1 MKKKIKNSLVSF
13 TFALISLY
21 LIACKKDQHNPPKL
35 EFKIASGYVS
45 SDRILPKDT
54 TIHIGIIAT
63 KTEDE
68 FKTYNASYFY
78 DNSSTSNT
86 LENVTISKS
95 EEDGFTR
102 DYSTIKTRNQAG
114 TEKYTF
120 TVVDKDGNVGTIS
133 LNFTVQ

>member
-1 MKKKIKNSLVSF
+1 MNMNIKNLCVYIPF
-13 TFALISLY
+13 TIISLG
-21 LIACKKDQHNPPKL
+21 LFSCKKDQHNPPKL

-45 SDRILPKDT
+45 SDRTLPKDT

-78 DNSSTSNT
+78 DNSTTSNT

>member
-1 MKKKIKNSLVSF
+1 MKKNLKHSF
-13 TFALISLY
+13 GSIIFTIITLY
-21 LIACKKDQHNPPKL
+21 LLSCEKDQHNPPKL

-45 SDRILPKDT
+45 ADKSLPKDT

-68 FKTYNASYFY
+68 FKSYNASYFY

-86 LENVTISKS
+86 LENTSISKA

-120 TVVDKDGNVGTIS
+120 TVVDKDGNVGSIS
-133 LNFTVQ
+133 LNFTVK